1 MARELFDQ
9 ARPRS
14 TKAQQFADAFAGC
27 DEWVIPPRKRRS
39 TSAEVFDAEAL
50 TVRPLPIPP
59 GIQPDYRRAA

>member
-14 TKAQQFADAFAGC
+14 MKAQKFAEAFAGC

-39 TSAEVFDAEAL
+39 NSTELFDAEAL
-50 TVRPLPIPP
+50 SMRPLPTPP
-59 GIQPDYRRAA
+59 GIRSDYRRAA